1 MLIPMSGERKRVAG
15 ESGLRAAVMEI
26 AEGARDDV
34 LVR

>member
-15 ESGLRAAVMEI
+15 EPGLRAAVMEI